1 MRRRRRARRR
11 SRTAR
16 RRAPTPAARPRSPP
30 RRPSPPPAGGS
41 RSRGAPPPPARARA
55 RRAALLLERRFED
68 GPVVLEIRGLER
80 RNLADVVPAPQPHGV
95 LRVRRALEVGHLLV
109 AVRPAL
115 ELEAEDRRGRQLVH
129 VLRLDGA
136 EVALRGNVHADR
148 LRDLGPEVLRQE
160 RVRNLFVLR
169 VDAVL

>member
-55 RRAALLLERRFED
+55 RRAALLLERCFED
-68 GPVVLEIRGLER
+68 GPVVIEIRGLEPR
-80 RNLADVVPAPQPHGV
+80 DLAHGTPAPQPLGFHS
-95 LRVRRALEVGHLLV
+95 VRRANKLGHLLV

-115 ELEAEDRRGRQLVH
+115 ELEAED
-129 VLRLDGA
+129 
-136 EVALRGNVHADR
+136 
-148 LRDLGPEVLRQE
+148 
-160 RVRNLFVLR
+160 
-169 VDAVL
+169 